1 MHEGL
6 LGLNIYFSHR
16 YFHLIFVDF
25 LYNFLILGEF
35 IDGAIIKS
43 LSDTIAENYLVHGL
57 ISNNT
62 FLDLDFAVSQILLG
76 LFRLTLLGRNLKLFD
91 HLFIFFGERV
101 RVIDLWSIHKCWWT
115 VSTIAGS
122 LIVTWISIILL
133 TSRCDRVLVEERI
146 LGV

>member
-1 MHEGL
+1 M
-6 LGLNIYFSHR
+6 
-16 YFHLIFVDF
+16 DF
-25 LYNFLILGEF
+25 LNNFLILGKF

-62 FLDLDFAVSQILLG
+62 FLDLDFAVSEVLLG
-76 LFRLTLLGRNLKLFD
+76 LFRLTLFGGNLKLFD

-101 RVIDLWSIHKCWWT
+101 RVIDLWSIHECWWT

-122 LIVTWISIILL
+122 LVVTWVSVILL
-133 TSRCDRVLVEERI
+133 ASRCDRVLVEECI
-146 LGV
+146 LRA